1 MSDLE
6 NIKVIDGG
14 ICAVDGVNAAGTR
27 EGKYGLAV
35 IEAKDSAA
43 AAVFTKNKVVAA
55 PVMHTKEMMKGGKL
69 SLIVVNS
76 GNANCFTGQDG
87 IDDCNRIVEFASGL
101 TGIPSNE
108 IVTASTGVI
117 GRRMTMDIIL
127 PLIEEAVPKV
137 EHSAEASTD
146 AAKSIMTTDTYH
158 KEFAVEVDIDGEKVT
173 VGGITKGVGM
183 IAPNM
188 GTMLGFIAT
197 DAVIESDMLDVA
209 LRKAVGK
216 SFNMI
221 VVDGDTSTNDT
232 AILMANG
239 KSGVDVVND
248 GVIDSRFQKALD
260 FVCISL
266 AKMMAHDG
274 EGASKFIECKVIG
287 ALNDEDAIKASK
299 SVISS
304 SLVKSAIF
312 GGDPNWGRIAA
323 AVGYADVE
331 MDQDKISI
339 SVSDDEIT
347 VDLVKEGEILAFE
360 GTENLALAEKVM
372 QNENVNILVNLYQGE
387 AEATAWGCDLTYDYV
402 KINAE
407 YTT

>member
-14 ICAVDGVNAAGTR
+14 ICAVEGVGAAGTR

-117 GRRMTMDIIL
+117 GRRMPMDIIL

-137 EHSAEASTD
+137 EHSAEASTE
-146 AAKSIMTTDTYH
+146 DTYH

-209 LRKAVGK
+209 LRKAVDK

-239 KSGVDVVND
+239 KSGVDVVKD
-248 GVIDSRFQKALD
+248 GEIDSRFQEALEY
-260 FVCISL
+260 VAVSL

-274 EGASKFIECKVIG
+274 EGATKFIECKVIG

-331 MDQDKISI
+331 MDQDMISI
-339 SVSDDEIT
+339 SVSDDEIS
-347 VDLVKEGEILAFE
+347 VDLVKEGEILAFD
-360 GTENLALAEKVM
+360 GTENLSLAEKVM
-372 QNENVNILVNLYQGE
+372 QNENVNILVNLYQGDS
-387 AEATAWGCDLTYDYV
+387 EATAWGCDLTYDYV

>member
-1 MSDLE
+1 M
-6 NIKVIDGG
+6 G
-14 ICAVDGVNAAGTR
+14 AAGTR

-117 GRRMTMDIIL
+117 GRRMPMDIIL

-146 AAKSIMTTDTYH
+146 AAKSI
-158 KEFAVEVDIDGEKVT
+158 I
-173 VGGITKGVGM
+173 
-183 IAPNM
+183 
-188 GTMLGFIAT
+188 
-197 DAVIESDMLDVA
+197 
-209 LRKAVGK
+209 
-216 SFNMI
+216 
-221 VVDGDTSTNDT
+221 NDT

-239 KSGVDVVND
+239 KSGVDVVKD
-248 GVIDSRFQKALD
+248 GEIDSRFQEALEY
-260 FVCISL
+260 VSVSL

-274 EGASKFIECKVIG
+274 EGATKFIECKVIG

-323 AVGYADVE
+323 AVGYADVGKRRR
-331 MDQDKISI
+331 DFGI
-339 SVSDDEIT
+339 
-347 VDLVKEGEILAFE
+347 
-360 GTENLALAEKVM
+360 
-372 QNENVNILVNLYQGE
+372 
-387 AEATAWGCDLTYDYV
+387 
-402 KINAE
+402 
-407 YTT
+407 

>member
-117 GRRMTMDIIL
+117 GRRMPMDIIL

-239 KSGVDVVND
+239 KSGVD
-248 GVIDSRFQKALD
+248 GEIDSRFQEALEY
-260 FVCISL
+260 VAVSL

-274 EGASKFIECKVIG
+274 EGATKFIECKVIG

-331 MDQDKISI
+331 MDQDMISI
-339 SVSDDEIT
+339 SVSDDEIS
-347 VDLVKEGEILAFE
+347 VDLVKEGEILAFD
-360 GTENLALAEKVM
+360 GTENLSQAEKVM
-372 QNENVNILVNLYQGE
+372 QNENVNILVNLYQGDS
-387 AEATAWGCDLTYDYV
+387 EATAWGCDLTYDYV

>member
-117 GRRMTMDIIL
+117 GRRMPMDIIL

-197 DAVIESDMLDVA
+197 DAVIESNMLDVA

-239 KSGVDVVND
+239 KSGVDVVKN
-248 GVIDSRFQKALD
+248 GEIDSRFQEALEY
-260 FVCISL
+260 VAVSL
-266 AKMMAHDG
+266 AKMMAQ
-274 EGASKFIECKVIG
+274 
-287 ALNDEDAIKASK
+287 K

-331 MDQDKISI
+331 MDQDMISI
-339 SVSDDEIT
+339 SVSDDEIS
-347 VDLVKEGEILAFE
+347 VDLVKEGEILAFD
-360 GTENLALAEKVM
+360 GTENLSQAEKVM
-372 QNENVNILVNLYQGE
+372 QNENVNILVNLYQGDG
-387 AEATAWGCDLTYDYV
+387 EATAWGCDLTYDYV

>member
-1 MSDLE
+1 
-6 NIKVIDGG
+6 
-14 ICAVDGVNAAGTR
+14 
-27 EGKYGLAV
+27 
-35 IEAKDSAA
+35 
-43 AAVFTKNKVVAA
+43 
-55 PVMHTKEMMKGGKL
+55 MKGGKL

-117 GRRMTMDIIL
+117 GRRMPMDIIL

-239 KSGVDVVND
+239 KSGVDVVKD
-248 GVIDSRFQKALD
+248 GEIDSRFQEALEY
-260 FVCISL
+260 VAVSL

-274 EGASKFIECKVIG
+274 EGATKFIECKVIG
-287 ALNDEDAIKASK
+287 ALND
-299 SVISS
+299 
-304 SLVKSAIF
+304 KSAIF

-331 MDQDKISI
+331 MDQDMISI
-339 SVSDDEIT
+339 SVSDDEIS
-347 VDLVKEGEILAFE
+347 VDLVKEGEILAFD
-360 GTENLALAEKVM
+360 GTENLSLAEKVM
-372 QNENVNILVNLYQGE
+372 QNENVNILVNLYQGDS
-387 AEATAWGCDLTYDYV
+387 EATAWGCDLTYDYV

>member
-117 GRRMTMDIIL
+117 GRRMPMDIIL

-158 KEFAVEVDIDGEKVT
+158 KEFAVEVDIRSWHDCSKHGNH
-173 VGGITKGVGM
+173 
-183 IAPNM
+183 A
-188 GTMLGFIAT
+188 
-197 DAVIESDMLDVA
+197 
-209 LRKAVGK
+209 
-216 SFNMI
+216 
-221 VVDGDTSTNDT
+221 
-232 AILMANG
+232 
-239 KSGVDVVND
+239 
-248 GVIDSRFQKALD
+248 RFH
-260 FVCISL
+260 CNRC
-266 AKMMAHDG
+266 G
-274 EGASKFIECKVIG
+274 
-287 ALNDEDAIKASK
+287 N
-299 SVISS
+299 
-304 SLVKSAIF
+304 
-312 GGDPNWGRIAA
+312 RIRHA
-323 AVGYADVE
+323 
-331 MDQDKISI
+331 
-339 SVSDDEIT
+339 
-347 VDLVKEGEILAFE
+347 
-360 GTENLALAEKVM
+360 
-372 QNENVNILVNLYQGE
+372 
-387 AEATAWGCDLTYDYV
+387 
-402 KINAE
+402 
-407 YTT
+407 